1 MQQVFNV
8 AIKNGMSRA
17 QAYEL
22 MNRIVTLKKTKV
34 YQELLKKNRTNSS
47 WSDIESMVRRY
58 QLSGDQYQTLKRNYF
73 SYVP

>member
-8 AIKNGMSRA
+8 AIRNGMSRA

-34 YQELLKKNRTNSS
+34 YQELLKKNRSNSS

>member
-8 AIKNGMSRA
+8 AIRNGMSRA

-34 YQELLKKNRTNSS
+34 YQELLKKNRSNSS

-58 QLSGDQYQTLKRNYF
+58 QLTGDQYQTLKRNYF

>member
-1 MQQVFNV
+1 MQQVINV

-34 YQELLKKNRTNSS
+34 YQELLKKNRSNSS

>member
-22 MNRIVTLKKTKV
+22 INRIVTLKKTKV

-73 SYVP
+73 SYVM

>member
-1 MQQVFNV
+1 MQQIINV

-34 YQELLKKNRTNSS
+34 YQALLKKNRSNST
-47 WSDIESMVRRY
+47 WSDVESMVRRY

>member
-1 MQQVFNV
+1 MQQIFNV

-34 YQELLKKNRTNSS
+34 YQELQKKNRSNSS
-47 WSDIESMVRRY
+47 WSDVEHMIRRY
-58 QLSGDQYQTLKRNYF
+58 QLSGDQYQILKRNYF

>member
-1 MQQVFNV
+1 MQQVINV

>member
-22 MNRIVTLKKTKV
+22 INRIVTLKKTKV
-34 YQELLKKNRTNSS
+34 YQELLKKNRSNSS

>member
-34 YQELLKKNRTNSS
+34 YQELLKKNRSNSS